1 MTGSAVREPPPN
13 LSESF
18 AARGTPQEERELP
31 VRDRVLGEVVVDDE
45 GVHAV
50 VPEVLAYGA
59 ARVRGYELQRRRG
72 ARCGGNDDRVVHR
85 AVLLELLDYLR
96 DRGLLLADGNV
107 YAEYVLALLVN
118 DGVYGDCGLACL
130 AVAYYELPLP
140 PSDGYHGVYGLYT
153 GLERLLD
160 GLPGYYAG
168 GLYLDPPELIALD
181 GALGV
186 YGLAQGVYDPA
197 HERLAY
203 GYLDY
208 PAGPL
213 DRGAFFN
220 CMVAAEDGGSDVV
233 LFEVKDHAVDA
244 ARELEGLSCH
254 GLLKAV
260 YPRYTVAHRY
270 DGAVFLYVNFLLK
283 TLYLGLNELAY
294 FLFLDHRLNHPF
306 EYFFFHELK
315 LGLQAAVEYGVL
327 DLQYQSAQK
336 SRVRAACEY
345 HFLAGELTEPLS
357 YVVYNGAVELRGSLD
372 RCPYPSGELV

>member
-59 ARVRGYELQRRRG
+59 ARVRGCELQRRGR

-118 DGVYGDCGLACL
+118 DGV
-130 AVAYYELPLP
+130 
-140 PSDGYHGVYGLYT
+140 
-153 GLERLLD
+153 
-160 GLPGYYAG
+160 
-168 GLYLDPPELIALD
+168 D

-233 LFEVKDHAVDA
+233 LFEVKGHAV
-244 ARELEGLSCH
+244 EGSQEFKW
-254 GLLKAV
+254 G
-260 YPRYTVAHRY
+260 
-270 DGAVFLYVNFLLK
+270 
-283 TLYLGLNELAY
+283 
-294 FLFLDHRLNHPF
+294 
-306 EYFFFHELK
+306 
-315 LGLQAAVEYGVL
+315 
-327 DLQYQSAQK
+327 
-336 SRVRAACEY
+336 
-345 HFLAGELTEPLS
+345 
-357 YVVYNGAVELRGSLD
+357 
-372 RCPYPSGELV
+372 